1 MLDYIQEIK
10 NKFNKTEKSVMSEK
24 MSDKKSLWGKTKQWK
39 LYLVPKTVHYQ
50 INLMSYN
57 NT

>member
-24 MSDKKSLWGKTKQWK
+24 MSDKKS
-39 LYLVPKTVHYQ
+39 
-50 INLMSYN
+50 
-57 NT
+57 